1 MTVFLF
7 LPQNGP
13 ELLPREAMFNLCTNI
28 IGVNIGRIQQ
38 MAARC
43 LVGTAE
49 SASGLE
55 GCAVAEQREVD
66 VLLGSL
72 LSVVAMVRE
81 SALKVSLIIF
91 IS

>member
-1 MTVFLF
+1 
-7 LPQNGP
+7 
-13 ELLPREAMFNLCTNI
+13 
-28 IGVNIGRIQQ
+28 

-55 GCAVAEQREVD
+55 GCATAEQREVD

-91 IS
+91 ISLFMTDLGAWQRKIKKSEITL